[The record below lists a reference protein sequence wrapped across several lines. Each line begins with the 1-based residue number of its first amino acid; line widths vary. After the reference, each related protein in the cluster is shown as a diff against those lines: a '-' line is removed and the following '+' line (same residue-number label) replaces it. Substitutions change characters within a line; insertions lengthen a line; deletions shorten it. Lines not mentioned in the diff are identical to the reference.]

1 MIIALCP
8 STLMMAPGSAS
19 GLLCVLVL
27 VLLRGGDTKFHDECD
42 YSANYKC
49 GDVCDR
55 RYYDCQLK
63 LETKVPEDFTITEK
77 APTSAF
83 TFKTLLRP
91 YAKQMLTP
99 WYKYRVF

>member
-1 MIIALCP
+1 
-8 STLMMAPGSAS
+8 MMAPGSAS

-63 LETKVPEDFTITEK
+63 LETKVKRWFPKI
-77 APTSAF
+77 S
-83 TFKTLLRP
+83 
-91 YAKQMLTP
+91 Q
-99 WYKYRVF
+99 

>member
-63 LETKVPEDFTITEK
+63 LETKVKRRFPKI
-77 APTSAF
+77 
-83 TFKTLLRP
+83 
-91 YAKQMLTP
+91 
-99 WYKYRVF
+99 